1 MTIDKIEP
9 QYAYVCRNMNKD
21 QIGMN
26 ELTARNIQENLKQ
39 LKESF
44 FIQVIYGRDK
54 KISILEFVEKH
65 YYPILLGIHDSN
77 YFVKKEREK
86 NNSFSTKY
94 DLDSLKDYLKRKDF
108 DILDVFEDKDNYAKL
123 VMTKRK

>member
-1 MTIDKIEP
+1 
-9 QYAYVCRNMNKD
+9 
-21 QIGMN
+21 MN

-65 YYPILLGIHDSN
+65 YYPILLGIHDSK